1 MQFNSVQYLVLVL
14 AVSSVYGILRKRGQN
29 ALLLLASY
37 VFYAAWDWRFLSL
50 LWISTA
56 ADFLVGRAMGGT
68 SDTIRRR
75 RLLAV
80 SLILNLGLLATF
92 KYFDFF
98 SDSLAA
104 LLGSAGVE
112 ADWVTLR
119 IVLPVGVSFYTFQTL
134 SYTIDVYRG
143 DMKPTSDLLGFAV
156 FVAFF
161 PQLVAGPIERARRLL
176 PQLQSRRRLASGP
189 KLRSALH
196 LIALGLFKKVVIA
209 DAVAPHVNDAF
220 AEASSAG

>member
-1 MQFNSVQYLVLVL
+1 MLSPGATMQFNSVQYLVLVL

-80 SLILNLGLLATF
+80 SLIVNLGLLATF

-104 LLGSAGVE
+104 F
-112 ADWVTLR
+112 R
-119 IVLPVGVSFYTFQTL
+119 
-134 SYTIDVYRG
+134 RG
-143 DMKPTSDLLGFAV
+143 GRRCF
-156 FVAFF
+156 
-161 PQLVAGPIERARRLL
+161 RRLVG
-176 PQLQSRRRLASGP
+176 A
-189 KLRSALH
+189 
-196 LIALGLFKKVVIA
+196 
-209 DAVAPHVNDAF
+209 
-220 AEASSAG
+220 AGKPRPGAAGGRP